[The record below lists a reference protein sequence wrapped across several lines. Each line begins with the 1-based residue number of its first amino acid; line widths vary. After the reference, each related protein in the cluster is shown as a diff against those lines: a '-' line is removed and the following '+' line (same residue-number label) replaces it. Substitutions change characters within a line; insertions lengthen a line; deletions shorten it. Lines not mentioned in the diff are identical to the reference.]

1 MKEYKTSWN
10 RKILIVEDETNIRD
24 EYVEIL
30 TPKQD
35 VATGSRRSSRSSSG
49 PVAAAVEEKN
59 DLNFEL
65 VCVSNA
71 QSALTAISEAKAA
84 GQPFTM
90 GFFDVRLGDGM
101 EGVELVKMIFDSD
114 PSIYAV
120 FVTAYHD
127 RGVEAI
133 HRFLGEGRAE
143 RWDYLNKPFSR
154 GEIIQKARNFTS
166 LWNLNRERDF
176 REKELR
182 TLRERIGQGEKAS
195 AVAAV
200 ARGVGHEFGNILLQI
215 IGKAELSLNKSEQ
228 GKQEALQKILEA
240 SQRATEILD
249 RFKSLSDHQT
259 PSTAKAAVS
268 LREVVDGTVD
278 LMEHQIRVDGLKVCF
293 VKSDSGVVYGHYTS
307 LMQVIVNL
315 LINASHA
322 MGGGGQIDIS
332 IESLDQDWMCLRL
345 RDYGP
350 GVPEQDLEK
359 VLQPLFTTKGREGSG
374 LGLAICQE
382 IVEIDHQGHFE
393 IRNHPVKG
401 FEVVIRLPKQELQEA
416 A

>member
-1 MKEYKTSWN
+1 M
-10 RKILIVEDETNIRD
+10 
-24 EYVEIL
+24 
-30 TPKQD
+30 
-35 VATGSRRSSRSSSG
+35 
-49 PVAAAVEEKN
+49 
-59 DLNFEL
+59 
-65 VCVSNA
+65 
-71 QSALTAISEAKAA
+71 
-84 GQPFTM
+84 
-90 GFFDVRLGDGM
+90 
-101 EGVELVKMIFDSD
+101 
-114 PSIYAV
+114 
-120 FVTAYHD
+120 
-127 RGVEAI
+127 
-133 HRFLGEGRAE
+133 
-143 RWDYLNKPFSR
+143 
-154 GEIIQKARNFTS
+154 
-166 LWNLNRERDF
+166 
-176 REKELR
+176 
-182 TLRERIGQGEKAS
+182 
-195 AVAAV
+195 

-307 LMQVIVNL
+307 LMQVMVNL